1 MLSRFYKSPEWEG
14 LIKLLKIERVGV
26 DGLLRCEHCGEPITR
41 AYDCIAHHI
50 QQLTPDNVDDYSISL
65 NPDNIMLVHHKCHNA
80 IHARFG
86 CEGSRH
92 VYLVYGSPCSGKTT
106 MVQTSA
112 TPDDIILDVDSIWT
126 AITNNA
132 RYVKPDRLKQP
143 VFAVRDC
150 LLDCIKTRRG
160 KWVNAWIIGGYP
172 LLMER
177 RRLCDTMGAESV
189 FVDTDRETCLMRAEE
204 RGGEWVRFVN
214 EWWDRFQPDSP
225 P

>member
-1 MLSRFYKSPEWEG
+1 M
-14 LIKLLKIERVGV
+14 KLLKMERVGE
-26 DGLLRCEHCGEPITR
+26 DGLLRCEYCGEPITR
-41 AYDCIAHHI
+41 AYDCIGHHVE
-50 QQLTPDNVDDYSISL
+50 QLTPDNVNDYAVSL

-86 CEGSRH
+86 QEGSRH

-106 MVQTSA
+106 MVHNGA
-112 TPDDIILDVDSIWT
+112 TPDDIVLDVDSIWT

-177 RRLCDTMGAESV
+177 RRLCDTMGAESI
-189 FVDTDRETCLMRAEE
+189 FIDTDRETCLARAVK
-204 RGGEWVRFVN
+204 RGGDWTRYVN
-214 EWWDRFQPDSP
+214 EWWERFQPDTP
-225 P
+225 PTSGPNGAVWGL